1 MDILIKI
8 LKKYYMVFLRGL
20 WGTIWLSVVTIIFGA
35 ILGVGIAL
43 LPMSKKKVLYGIS
56 SVYIEILRG
65 TPVLLQLYFF
75 WLGLP
80 KLFPMFEM
88 SDTFCILV
96 ALIINSSAYIAE
108 IIRAGIGAVD
118 SGQFEAARSLGLSEK
133 HLMSKVILPQAIK
146 NILPAIGNEFISII
160 KGTSLASTF
169 FIVELTTSFKTVQ
182 STTFRAIEPLLISGV
197 IYLVLTFTLSRLLR
211 VLERRMKASD

>member
-1 MDILIKI
+1 M
-8 LKKYYMVFLRGL
+8 
-20 WGTIWLSVVTIIFGA
+20 
-35 ILGVGIAL
+35 
-43 LPMSKKKVLYGIS
+43 LYGIS

>member
-43 LPMSKKKVLYGIS
+43 LRMSKKKVLYGIS

>member
-1 MDILIKI
+1 MEYIIKI
-8 LKKYYMVFLRGL
+8 LQRYYMVFLRGL
-20 WGTIWLSVVTIIFGA
+20 WGTIWLSVVTIIFGS
-35 ILGVGIAL
+35 ILGVLVALMRMGKNKVLNGIA
-43 LPMSKKKVLYGIS
+43 

-80 KLFPMFEM
+80 KLLVMFEP
-88 SDTFCILV
+88 SDTFCIIV
-96 ALIINSSAYIAE
+96 ALVINSSAYVAE

-118 SGQFEAARSLGLSEK
+118 KGQFEAARSLGLSERN
-133 HLMSKVILPQAIK
+133 MMAKVIMPQAIK

-169 FIVELTTSFKTVQ
+169 FIVELTTSFKTIQ

-197 IYLVLTFTLSRLLR
+197 IYFVLTFTLSRLLR
-211 VLERRMKASD
+211 IMERRMKASD

>member
-1 MDILIKI
+1 MTVVFKI
-8 LKKYYMVFLRGL
+8 LQKYYMVFVRGL
-20 WGTIWLSVVTIIFGA
+20 WGTIWLSVVTIIFGS
-35 ILGVGIAL
+35 ILGVLIALMRMSKNKVLNGIA
-43 LPMSKKKVLYGIS
+43 

-80 KLFPMFEM
+80 KLFPMFELKD
-88 SDTFCILV
+88 SFCIIV
-96 ALIINSSAYIAE
+96 ALVINSSAYVAE

-118 SGQFEAARSLGLSEK
+118 KGQFEAARSLGLSERN
-133 HLMSKVILPQAIK
+133 LMSKVIMPQAIK

-169 FIVELTTSFKTVQ
+169 FVVELTTSFKTIQ

-197 IYLVLTFTLSRLLR
+197 IYFVLTFTLSRLLR
-211 VLERRMKASD
+211 IMERRMKASD

>member
-43 LPMSKKKVLYGIS
+43 LRMSKKKVLYGIS

-133 HLMSKVILPQAIK
+133 HLMSKVILPQVIK

>member
-43 LPMSKKKVLYGIS
+43 LCMSKKKVLYGIS